1 MANPAAATQL
11 SKHPINDTL
20 KRLTDASET
29 KERVETREVLDEIR
43 KAVLDR
49 VFMFTRRLGD
59 LVGNASDADVSF
71 NALNAIN
78 NALSNVASE
87 VTAFFA
93 DKNPGH
99 IDNAASHLD
108 SATDTAS
115 WAFFQVPAKGSRAYG
130 ESVAAVEKAASEAIT
145 SLNEQRASV
154 SAEINKTSEQIT
166 SQQQTLTELRQQ
178 VTANQQASEAAVGE
192 IRTSFQT
199 IEADFRKKVDL
210 AETEKATSFDG
221 FVKKL
226 EKKSSDVLKALSE
239 HEIAAKRIV
248 QIVGNVGVT
257 GNYQNRA
264 QEERTQA
271 DLWRWV
277 TVALFA
283 TGVILVTVS
292 LAMHLADRVNLTTL
306 VTRFA
311 IGVAITIPAFYT
323 ARESARHRTNA
334 DRAKQTELE
343 LASLG
348 PFLETLPSEQRQQ
361 IIASLAKEYFGRVV
375 DAHQVQAPISADEVQ
390 KTIAATAD
398 LIGKVKTP

>member
-1 MANPAAATQL
+1 
-11 SKHPINDTL
+11 
-20 KRLTDASET
+20 
-29 KERVETREVLDEIR
+29 
-43 KAVLDR
+43 
-49 VFMFTRRLGD
+49 
-59 LVGNASDADVSF
+59 
-71 NALNAIN
+71 
-78 NALSNVASE
+78 
-87 VTAFFA
+87 
-93 DKNPGH
+93 
-99 IDNAASHLD
+99 
-108 SATDTAS
+108 
-115 WAFFQVPAKGSRAYG
+115 VPAKGSRAYG
-130 ESVAAVEKAASEAIT
+130 ESVTAVEKAASAAIA

-154 SAEINKTSEQIT
+154 SAEINKTNEQIT
-166 SQQQTLTELRQQ
+166 SQQQSLAELRQQ
-178 VTANQQASEAAVGE
+178 VTTQQQASETAVGE
-192 IRTSFQT
+192 IRASFQST
-199 IEADFRKKVDL
+199 EADFRKKMEL
-210 AETEKATSFDG
+210 AEAEKATSFDG
-221 FVKKL
+221 LVKKL
-226 EKKSSDVLKALSE
+226 EKKSSDVLKALSD
-239 HEIAAKRIV
+239 HETAAKRIV

-311 IGVAITIPAFYT
+311 IAVAITIPAFYT

-348 PFLETLPSEQRQQ
+348 PFLETLPSEQRQE
-361 IIASLAKEYFGRVV
+361 IIAGLAKEYFGRVV
-375 DAHQVQAPISADEVQ
+375 DAHHVQAPISADEVQ